1 MNSCEL
7 VSLSTFIA
15 CNIVKCAPKEDLPL
29 ITALLNQIASSIG
42 VIIVNED
49 IKAKQNPVPE
59 VIPESETV
67 TLNPFPLE

>member
-15 CNIVKCAPKEDLPL
+15 CNIAKCAPKEDLPL

-42 VIIVNED
+42 VIIVSED
-49 IKAKQNPVPE
+49 IKENKPVVPE
-59 VIPESETV
+59 VIPESEVV